1 MVYLKKKKYL
11 QILNGVLTGSLETP
25 LLKIAGSHISP
36 QGTAQGFEGPG
47 FISVEDEQLVVKPP
61 GTFVWGYKAG
71 YTIGVK
77 KKRWNRD

>member
-1 MVYLKKKKYL
+1 M

-25 LLKIAGSHISP
+25 LLKNAGSHISP

-47 FISVEDEQLVVKPP
+47 FISVEDEQLVVKPLVP
-61 GTFVWGYKAG
+61 LYGVIKRS

-77 KKRWNRD
+77 KKME